1 MSRVR
6 ELNDAL
12 RTTFEGGRVLIT
24 AGVGALSPILAC
36 EALQKVRTFNDFT
49 PDNDPYGEHDFGG
62 FELAGRKFLWKIDYY
77 DKSMT
82 LGAADPADPEQ
93 TKRVACGRLLT
104 HKTASFGTRSFLFHK
119 IVSSPSE
126 LIHTARH

>member
-36 EALQKVRTFNDFT
+36 EALQKVRTF
-49 PDNDPYGEHDFGG
+49 
-62 FELAGRKFLWKIDYY
+62 
-77 DKSMT
+77 
-82 LGAADPADPEQ
+82 
-93 TKRVACGRLLT
+93 
-104 HKTASFGTRSFLFHK
+104 
-119 IVSSPSE
+119 
-126 LIHTARH
+126 ARISRTC

>member
-6 ELNDAL
+6 ELSDTF

-62 FELAGRKFLWKIDYY
+62 FELAGRKFLWKIDLYEAPFV
-77 DKSMT
+77 K
-82 LGAADPADPEQ
+82 AADGAPVV
-93 TKRVACGRLLT
+93 TRVLT
-104 HKTASFGTRSFLFHK
+104 IMLA
-119 IVSSPSE
+119 E
-126 LIHTARH
+126 EY